1 VGPGVGWAEL
11 NYLSVNE
18 NAPPMNT
25 GPAAEANTS
34 KEKNKIRKKLDNGV
48 QATSTP
54 IVPVPPPPA
63 RVTRSSARYLS
74 TCLYLSVPI
83 SYSYPL

>member
-1 VGPGVGWAEL
+1 MGWAEL
-11 NYLSVNE
+11 NYMSENE

-34 KEKNKIRKKLDNGV
+34 KEKNKSRKKLDNGV
-48 QATSTP
+48 QMATSTP

-63 RVTRSSARYLS
+63 RVTRSTARYLS
-74 TCLYLSVPI
+74 TYLYLSVPI
-83 SYSYPL
+83 FLL

>member
-1 VGPGVGWAEL
+1 MGWAEL
-11 NYLSVNE
+11 NYMSENE
-18 NAPPMNT
+18 NAPPLDT

-34 KEKNKIRKKLDNGV
+34 KNKIRKKLDNGV

-63 RVTRSSARYLS
+63 RVTRSSSARYLS
-74 TCLYLSVPI
+74 SCLYLSVPI
-83 SYSYPL
+83 SHSYPL